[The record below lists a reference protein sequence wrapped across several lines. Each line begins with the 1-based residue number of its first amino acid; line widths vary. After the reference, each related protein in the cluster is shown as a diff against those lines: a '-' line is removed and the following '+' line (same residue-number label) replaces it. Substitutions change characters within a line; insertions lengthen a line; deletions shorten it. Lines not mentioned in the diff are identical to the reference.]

1 MKLAATLQSPS
12 QWRGIERRCAMK
24 YCENCDREFDTKESK
39 CPDCGFLLV
48 DKEEEKTAETV
59 ATMTILNIL

>member
-1 MKLAATLQSPS
+1 
-12 QWRGIERRCAMK
+12 MK